1 MTATENLLRRAR
13 AYTDTYQAR
22 GLAANPSSG
31 VAVVACMD
39 ARLDVNGLLGL
50 APGEAH
56 VIRNAGGTITDDVIR
71 SLTVSQRLLG
81 TREIIL
87 IHHSECGMTSFD
99 EADFKARIV
108 AETGLRPCWAAETF
122 ADVTEEL
129 RQSLRRVRTN
139 PFLPHT
145 DQVRAFVYAVDD
157 GSLTEVHE
165 HAHQITGWPTPA
177 HTAHSQPDEASA

>member
-1 MTATENLLRRAR
+1 VVGIDAMEAPLMTATESLLSHAR
-13 AYTDTYQAR
+13 EY
-22 GLAANPSSG
+22 AASFNATGRSAPPRLG

-50 APGEAH
+50 GVGDAH

-99 EADFKARIV
+99 EAEFKASIA
-108 AETGLRPCWAAETF
+108 AETGLRPCWAVETF
-122 ADVTEEL
+122 ADVAEEL

-145 DQVRAFVYAVDD
+145 DQVRAFVYSVTD
-157 GSLTEVHE
+157 GALTEIRE
-165 HAHQITGWPTPA
+165 HVSEQVG
-177 HTAHSQPDEASA
+177 